1 MSDQPE
7 QPDEGRIAAADE
19 GLVAAA
25 LEQRRPAPSRQFTMR
40 LREHL
45 TELEARAHRPARL
58 RLLVAAYISCGAL
71 VLALAALGA
80 TGHGPFA

>member
-25 LEQRRPAPSRQFTMR
+25 
-40 LREHL
+40 
-45 TELEARAHRPARL
+45 LEARAHRPARL